1 MYVIVQLR
9 EDVASELHNQLG
21 NKNTVQQ
28 VNSEA
33 QSLLNLATEIG
44 VVLEPVH
51 PNASDPLLTPFF
63 MISVTHRELAE
74 RIILSLKQFTIVEAA
89 YLKPDEQLP

>member
-1 MYVIVQLR
+1 MHVIIQLR
-9 EDVASELHNQLG
+9 EDAGAELQSQLG

-28 VNSEA
+28 VNPEV
-33 QSLLNLATEIG
+33 QNLLNLATEIG
-44 VVLEPVH
+44 VELEPVH

-63 MISVTHRELAE
+63 IISVTHQELAE
-74 RIILSLKQFTIVEAA
+74 RIILSLKQFMIVEAA